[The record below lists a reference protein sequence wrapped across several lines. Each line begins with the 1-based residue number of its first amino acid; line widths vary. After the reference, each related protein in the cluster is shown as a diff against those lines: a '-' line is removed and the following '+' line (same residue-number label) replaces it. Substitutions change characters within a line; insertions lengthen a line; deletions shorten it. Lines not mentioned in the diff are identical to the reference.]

1 MPEKELGR
9 ELTGVQKD
17 DQVIFVESWCFLV
30 AYILY
35 FKGVSMFQ
43 PRIFCMQQCQ
53 VSSRRQL
60 WFKQSYNFSWVTSFD
75 SCECFFLIIEVD
87 WCSHVICYD
96 LVFGTDASGTN
107 ERLVEPV
114 ASHRVSEV
122 LCEVSVRFQRMQRNR
137 QPYQIK
143 ECPGH

>member
-1 MPEKELGR
+1 MIKL
-9 ELTGVQKD
+9 
-17 DQVIFVESWCFLV
+17 FLV
-30 AYILY
+30 KVGVFWSHTFYILRV
-35 FKGVSMFQ
+35 FLCFN
-43 PRIFCMQQCQ
+43 PDFFCMQQCQ

-122 LCEVSVRFQRMQRNR
+122 LCEVSVRFQRMQRAKQTTLSDKR
-137 QPYQIK
+137 MSRTVT
-143 ECPGH
+143 